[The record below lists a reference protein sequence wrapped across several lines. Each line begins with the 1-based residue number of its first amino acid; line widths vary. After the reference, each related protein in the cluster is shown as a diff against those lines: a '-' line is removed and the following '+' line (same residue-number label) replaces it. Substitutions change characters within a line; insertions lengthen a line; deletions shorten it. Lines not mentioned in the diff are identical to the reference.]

1 LVLVE
6 ELTEVEWTSVELDPI
21 VIAMDGPSGSGK
33 SSVSREVASTLRFRY
48 LDTGAMYRALTWWML
63 REGIDV
69 EDADTVGALAGKAE
83 LRIETDP
90 SDPAI
95 SVDGID
101 VSVAIRSREVTGSV
115 SAVSAVPAVRT
126 RLVGMQQQIIA
137 ATLAAGSGI
146 VVEGRDIGT
155 VVAPEAPVKMFLTAT
170 ADARANRRTAE
181 VLETGENATVR
192 QMQADMARR
201 DKLDSSRAA
210 SPLAQADDA
219 VLLDTTALD
228 KDGVVAAVLAQVR
241 RAVLEPVSGN

>member
-1 LVLVE
+1 VE
-6 ELTEVEWTSVELDPI
+6 IHPI

-33 SSVSREVASTLRFRY
+33 SSVSREVASTLHFRY

-83 LRIETDP
+83 IMIGTDP
-90 SDPAI
+90 AAPTI
-95 SVDGID
+95 CVDGTD
-101 VSVAIRSREVTGSV
+101 VAVAVRSNEVTGAV
-115 SAVSAVPAVRT
+115 SAVSAVPAVRA
-126 RLVGMQQQIIA
+126 RLVGMQQQIIR
-137 ATLAAGSGI
+137 ATLEAGSGI

-155 VVAPEAPVKMFLTAT
+155 VVAPEAPVKMFLTAD
-170 ADARANRRTAE
+170 AGARATRRTAE

-201 DKLDSSRAA
+201 DRLDSSRTA
-210 SPLAQADDA
+210 SPLTQAAGA

-228 KDGVVAAVLAQVR
+228 KDGVVAAVLDEVR
-241 RAVLEPVSGN
+241 RTMLEPVSGT